1 MQTIETEFGEPDRKG
16 NANNIKN
23 NMNNNTANYKNIVRE
38 KHENN
43 SRDRPSDIPYS
54 RQVSNRVRS
63 KMTSAK
69 QKIRSTTPIMGFAS
83 GLLLWIPGFGS
94 GKQNQSSRS
103 SNSPNINGNENLR
116 EKTFKLNQGIGC
128 GDILNM
134 TLPFLFLYNTRQIL
148 NIKTNYSKRF
158 L

>member
-103 SNSPNINGNENLR
+103 SNSPNINGNENLNTR
-116 EKTFKLNQGIGC
+116 AKTFTLDQGTGC
-128 GDILNM
+128 LDILNM
-134 TLPFLFLYNTRQIL
+134 TLAFLFIFSV
-148 NIKTNYSKRF
+148 KS
-158 L
+158 